1 MAKSY
6 KQQTNEEA
14 LKAYNRFK
22 NGEMIEKKDVTK
34 KFINYLIDDNDE
46 AAKIVDDGIKKAGGI
61 EEYKQ
66 SKSIFWDIKEAI
78 IDKFIPY
85 LSKSSAKIEKD
96 PFISAYNRFY
106 SEKENIVE
114 ENSEEEKEEVNE
126 LSKD

>member
-14 LKAYNRFK
+14 LEAYNRYK

-34 KFINYLIDDNDE
+34 KFINFLIDDNDE
-46 AAKIVDDGIKKAGGI
+46 AAKIVADGIKKAGGI
-61 EEYKQ
+61 EEYK
-66 SKSIFWDIKEAI
+66 KNKKYFWKIKEAI
-78 IDKFIPY
+78 INKFLPH
-85 LSKSSAKIEKD
+85 LSKSSSTIEKD

-106 SEKENIVE
+106 SEDENIVE
-114 ENSEEEKEEVNE
+114 EKEENQE

>member
-14 LKAYNRFK
+14 LKAYNRYK

-34 KFINYLIDDNDE
+34 KFINFLIDDNDE
-46 AAKIVDDGIKKAGGI
+46 AAKIVADEIKRAGGI
-61 EEYKQ
+61 EEYK
-66 SKSIFWDIKEAI
+66 KNKTHFWDIKKAI
-78 IDKFIPY
+78 INKFIPY
-85 LSKSSAKIEKD
+85 LSKPSSKVEED

-106 SEKENIVE
+106 SEE
-114 ENSEEEKEEVNE
+114 ENVVEEKEENQE

>member
-34 KFINYLIDDNDE
+34 KFINFLIADNDE
-46 AAKIVDDGIKKAGGI
+46 AAKLVADKIKEFGGI
-61 EEYKQ
+61 EAYK
-66 SKSIFWDIKEAI
+66 KDNRKLFWEIKEAI
-78 IDKFIPY
+78 IDNFIPY
-85 LSKSSAKIEKD
+85 LSKPSSTVEKD

-106 SEKENIVE
+106 N
-114 ENSEEEKEEVNE
+114 N
-126 LSKD
+126 